1 MSTIKLIKTQT
12 KTQKLFNEFLDGKT
26 LPPICCERI
35 MAELVDEGRIPN
47 YFATVER
54 VKRKLSM
61 SAVGKEENVL
71 FINFPFLHADEERPV
86 LIRLLNMKYGN
97 SCFMVVNLKE
107 VVYVPAGS
115 KNTNSGNELEQWL
128 SEVTGKHLVRIKV
141 SERKLK
147 MKQYVDSV
155 KNFFHLSSKTA

>member
-26 LPPICCERI
+26 LPPVCCERI
-35 MAELVDEGRIPN
+35 MAELGDGPWWSTYHEV
-47 YFATVER
+47 VER
-54 VKRKLSM
+54 VKQKLNTVM
-61 SAVGKEENVL
+61 VCREENVL
-71 FINFPFLHADEERPV
+71 FITFPFLHADEERPV
-86 LIRLLNMKYGN
+86 LVRLLNMKYGN
-97 SCFMVVNLKE
+97 SFFIVVNLKE
-107 VVYVPAGS
+107 VIYVPAGS

-128 SEVTGKHLVRIKV
+128 SEVTGKHLARIKV

-155 KNFFHLSSKTA
+155 KTFFHLSSKTA